1 MNLSVAGNS
10 AIEAL
15 ISNPMRSLLTM
26 LGIIIGVSAVMV
38 MMSMGEGA
46 KREMEEQIASVGAN
60 MLTVS
65 PGSISRGG
73 RRGGR
78 GSGRPFEE
86 SVVAEIENLPFVT
99 AATGILNDPVTV
111 VSESSNW
118 STTIEGGNVAY
129 FEVNNWSLS
138 EGRTFTEQ
146 EVRSGSSVVV
156 LGPTVAN
163 ELFPNGDALGQRIRL
178 NSVPATVIGVL
189 ASKGAASMGM
199 DRDDTIVAPLGMVR
213 NRITGGSRWV
223 PRHVERVQF
232 LVEDGYDM
240 TLAQEETA
248 VKMREI
254 RRIDPGEDDNFRF
267 FNFADMIQQRAE
279 QEQTMSMLLAF
290 TASVALIVGGVGV
303 MNIMLVSVTE
313 RTREIGLR
321 MAIGARGGDILTQF
335 LVEAITL
342 CSFGGLVGIAI
353 GWIGAYA
360 AAEIGGWP
368 FAVSPTMIGISL
380 GAAAAIGIVFG
391 FFPARRA
398 AQLDPIQALRHD

>member
-1 MNLSVAGNS
+1 MNLSVAANS

-26 LGIIIGVSAVMV
+26 LGIIIGVAAVMV

-46 KREMEEQIASVGAN
+46 KREMEAQIASVGAN

-86 SVVAEIENLPFVT
+86 SVVAEIESLPFVT
-99 AATGILNDPVTV
+99 AATGILNDPVTA

-118 STTIEGGNVAY
+118 STSIEGGSAAY
-129 FEVNNWSLS
+129 FEVNNWALS
-138 EGRTFTEQ
+138 EGRAFTEQ

-163 ELFPNGDALGQRIRL
+163 ELFPGGDAIGQRIRL
-178 NSVPATVIGVL
+178 NSVPVTVIGVL

-254 RRIDPGEDDNFRF
+254 RRIDPGEDDDFRF

-353 GWIGAYA
+353 GWVGAYA

>member
-26 LGIIIGVSAVMV
+26 LGIIIGVAAVMV

-46 KREMEEQIASVGAN
+46 KREMEAQIASVGAN

-86 SVVAEIENLPFVT
+86 SVVAEIESLPFVT
-99 AATGILNDPVTV
+99 AATGILNDPVTA

-118 STTIEGGNVAY
+118 STSIEGGSAAY
-129 FEVNNWSLS
+129 FEVNNWALS
-138 EGRTFTEQ
+138 EGRAFTEQ

-163 ELFPNGDALGQRIRL
+163 ELFPGGDAIGQRIRL
-178 NSVPATVIGVL
+178 NSVPVTVIGVL
-189 ASKGAASMGM
+189 ATKGAASMGM

-254 RRIDPGEDDNFRF
+254 RRIDPGEDDDFRF

-353 GWIGAYA
+353 GWVGAYA